1 MCVKIYKPS
10 LGEKT
15 CVQLSSVFLWRACA
29 WMHQRAG
36 EEKKNI
42 GVINDSAAR
51 HPSIDSLTP
60 INEGQRCLGFIKVAT
75 YEILKWARQQHNVEL
90 HMTSHQKRKRRR
102 EKRKGGR
109 CEEQKKKNS
118 ADSRRGSGNTH
129 ISVSET
135 EAAELCRVDIIL
147 AEDSLKTGRRTRVW
161 SIYWC
166 QDQVVHYISFNLLR
180 FSIRAKLK
188 CFTSATKGNVTEH
201 WV

>member
-1 MCVKIYKPS
+1 MCAKIYKPS

-42 GVINDSAAR
+42 GMINDSAAR

-109 CEEQKKKNS
+109 CEEQKKEIALTRGGVREILTSASQKLRQQNS
-118 ADSRRGSGNTH
+118 APSILYSPKTVWRREEGHESDRFTDVR
-129 ISVSET
+129 I
-135 EAAELCRVDIIL
+135 
-147 AEDSLKTGRRTRVW
+147 K
-161 SIYWC
+161 
-166 QDQVVHYISFNLLR
+166 SFITFHLICCG
-180 FSIRAKLK
+180 FQ
-188 CFTSATKGNVTEH
+188 
-201 WV
+201 